1 MSWIILVLVGALVG
15 WLASKVMSTDEQQG
29 GVANILIGIVGAVLG
44 KWLFADVL
52 GIGSAA
58 TAGTLSFMGV
68 LWGVLGAVIL
78 IAILKA
84 LNVLK

>member
-1 MSWIILVLVGALVG
+1 MSWIVLIIVGALIG
-15 WLASKVMSTDEQQG
+15 WLASKIMATDEQQG
-29 GVANILIGIVGAVLG
+29 GIANILIGIVGAILG

-58 TAGTLSFMGV
+58 AAGDFSLMGV
-68 LWGVLGAVIL
+68 LWGILGAVIL

>member
-1 MSWIILVLVGALVG
+1 MSWVILILVGALIG

-29 GVANILIGIVGAVLG
+29 GIANILIGIVGAVLG

-58 TAGTLSFMGV
+58 AAGTLSIMGV
-68 LWGVLGAVIL
+68 LWGILGAIIL